1 MPRAHLTLEERE
13 KAEQRSFNAKQ
24 DNDLRVVLLKAKK
37 EKRMTYD
44 SIAKKANIGKATAFR
59 ILDVCVS
66 LDSVELE
73 NLRKV
78 CSALGVRLKLCVE

>member
-1 MPRAHLTLEERE
+1 MPRVHLTLEERE

-24 DNDLRVVLLKAKK
+24 DNDLRLVLLKAKK

-44 SIAKKANIGKATAFR
+44 KLAQKADIGRTTAFR
-59 ILDVCVS
+59 ILDICES

-78 CSALGVRLKLCVE
+78 CSALGIRLKLCAE